1 MKKSAVLV
9 FNPNSGNSQISISEL
24 LERILSNLENFDV
37 DTFEVVGEEASQ
49 RLSKILRKRKP
60 DLLIIAGGDGTI
72 KLVTNCSRSRVPIA
86 ILPLGSANGLA
97 QCLGIKNLEDGLEAL
112 RNLTIFTI
120 DAIQINDE
128 ICIHLADFGFN
139 ASMIHKFE
147 ASGSRGMFGYIKS
160 SISEIFQSASAR
172 FSVKFD
178 SETIDL
184 EAKMLVIANGE
195 EYGTGAVINTEGR
208 MDDGKFEIIAVEFKT
223 AGDLISITKGLVTG
237 EHQAQPAVKTWSVK
251 SCTIYNLDLAN
262 FQIDGELRGNPESVK
277 VKIKKKAFDFVGKS
291 KPA

>member
-1 MKKSAVLV
+1 MEKRALLI
-9 FNPNSGNSQISISEL
+9 FNPSSGNSQISIEEL
-24 LERILSNLENFDV
+24 LVRILSNLENFHV
-37 DTFEVVGEEASQ
+37 DTFEVFGEEVSP
-49 RLSKILRKRKP
+49 RLSKILRKQNP
-60 DLLIIAGGDGTI
+60 ELLIIAGGDGTV
-72 KLVTNCSRSRVPIA
+72 KLAANCLRSRVPIA

-112 RNLTIFTI
+112 RNLAIFTI

-128 ICIHLADFGFN
+128 TCIHLADFGFN

-160 SISEIFQSASAR
+160 SISEIFQSASCR
-172 FSVKFD
+172 YKVKFD
-178 SETIDL
+178 SEIIELD
-184 EAKMLVIANGE
+184 AKMLVIANGE

-223 AGDLISITKGLVTG
+223 AGDLISITKCLVTG
-237 EHQAQPAVKTWSVK
+237 EHQAKPAVKTWSAK

-277 VKIKKKAFDFVGKS
+277 VKIKKKAFDFVGKTRET
-291 KPA
+291 